1 VTRALSV
8 LAAVLILLGVG
19 WFLGHRPVG
28 GLKQQIAEQK
38 AAFTAE
44 KDALEQRAE
53 VAEARGQLWA
63 AHAELLLA
71 AGDAADRNLGL
82 AADRVER
89 ASDLITRAAATPG
102 MILPLDDVRKLVDT
116 AQDQLRGP
124 QPDVVDLLKRAAAEL
139 NRTLNR
145 MGHA

>member
-1 VTRALSV
+1 MTRALSV

-28 GLKQQIAEQK
+28 GLKQQIAEQET
-38 AAFTAE
+38 AFTAQ
-44 KDALEQRAE
+44 KDALEQRAA

-63 AHAELLLA
+63 AHAQLLLA

-89 ASDLITRAAATPG
+89 ASDLITRASATPG
-102 MILPLDDVRKLVDT
+102 LIINLDTVRQLVDT
-116 AQDQLRGP
+116 AREQLGGP
-124 QPDVVDLLKRAAAEL
+124 QPDVADLLKRAAAEL

-145 MGHA
+145 MGQA